1 MPRLTEIQ
9 SAQIVALLEAGL
21 SQNTVAIRMGTNRST
36 ISCVFSRYQE
46 TDSYRR
52 RPSQGRPRVTTN
64 WEDRNIANKA
74 LRIPTRLHDKSEM
87 KLYQADKLVLK
98 R

>member
-21 SQNTVAIRMGTNRST
+21 SQSAVAIRMSINRLTVSR
-36 ISCVFSRYQE
+36 VFNQYQE

-52 RPSQGRPRVTTN
+52 RSGQGRPRVTTN
-64 WEDRNIANKA
+64 PRQYTVLNASNTCLLWLYANRVWSRKI
-74 LRIPTRLHDKSEM
+74 L
-87 KLYQADKLVLK
+87 
-98 R
+98 